1 MDKFEASNGITVGTL
16 ADGRAEI
23 VFPGPTT
30 DFPVVVTWA
39 RADEMDA
46 LREFFQHERDEE
58 LGRWRWPENPDYVV
72 YPYTFD
78 SPRPGIRG
86 VTVLAE
92 EEPRLLT
99 VWEDNIDTIYGHS
112 NYEDVRSAAREA
124 ARAYFEAHP
133 ERKPWEDAKP
143 GEVWVVAE
151 HGQPE
156 RAYLVDDS
164 QFYDSS
170 RDYALNFDDSLITAA
185 RRIWPESD

>member
-1 MDKFEASNGITVGTL
+1 MKKFEASNGVRLTEHPDGT
-16 ADGRAEI
+16 ARI
-23 VFPGPTT
+23 VFPGSRLFSWTRPE
-30 DFPVVVTWA
+30 
-39 RADEMDA
+39 EMEA

-58 LGRWRWPENPDYVV
+58 LGRWRWPDNPDYVV

-124 ARAYFEAHP
+124 ARGYFEAHP
-133 ERKPWEDAKP
+133 ERKPWEDAKEGDVWIVTP
-143 GEVWVVAE
+143 SKALSGGERVEYPAIFQAGSFRD
-151 HGQPE
+151 HGGSWE
-156 RAYLVDDS
+156 A
-164 QFYDSS
+164 
-170 RDYALNFDDSLITAA
+170 RDLTSA
-185 RRIWPESD
+185 RRIWPESV